1 MSVAEDATVEVCASV
16 NAVYPTRERDIALM
30 FTLTPESMFA
40 SKSDSPGKTDI
51 GRASYSSSFCASVH
65 HHFMF

>member
-1 MSVAEDATVEVCASV
+1 MSVTEGATVEVCASV
-16 NAVYPTRERDIALM
+16 NAVYPTHERDIVLM

-51 GRASYSSSFCASVH
+51 G
-65 HHFMF
+65 